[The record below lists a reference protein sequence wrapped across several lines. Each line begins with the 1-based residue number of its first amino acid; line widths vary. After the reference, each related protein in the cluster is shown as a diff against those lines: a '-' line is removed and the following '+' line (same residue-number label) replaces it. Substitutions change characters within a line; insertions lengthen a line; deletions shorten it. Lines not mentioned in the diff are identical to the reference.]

1 MRINQFL
8 ARAGLGSRRKVEEII
23 LAGRVK
29 CNGKTVTDLGRQ
41 IDPLLDKLEFE
52 GNRLKLG
59 GDGRLVAL
67 FKPAGFLTS
76 KEDKHHEKTIFD
88 LLEGEA
94 KNFNYAGRLD
104 LGSRGLLLL
113 SDDGNLIQKLT
124 HPRYKMEKEYE
135 VTIQKR
141 APWKRLAEEFKLGVR
156 EGGETLRVKLIEPIF
171 EEGMESEET
180 SRFRIV
186 LEEGKKRQIRRM
198 FHSKN
203 FSVIDLIRVRIGT
216 LKLSDLKIKEGEFT
230 YLDPDLV
237 YSLRKPVSFT
247 KSKGKAQAQDQ
258 IQDEDYED

>member
-23 LAGRVK
+23 LSGRVK

-41 IDPLLDKLEFE
+41 IDPAVDKVEFE
-52 GNRLKLG
+52 GKGLKLG
-59 GDGRLVAL
+59 GEGRLVAL
-67 FKPAGFLTS
+67 FKPAGYLTS

-88 LLEGEA
+88 LLQGEA
-94 KNFNYAGRLD
+94 KDFNYAGRLD
-104 LGSRGLLLL
+104 LSSRGLLLL

-141 APWKRLAEEFKLGVR
+141 TPWKRLTEEFRLGVR
-156 EGGETLRVKLIEPIF
+156 EGGETLRVKMIEPISVDGKDSEL
-171 EEGMESEET
+171 EEAD
-180 SRFRIV
+180 RFRII

-203 FSVIDLIRVRIGT
+203 LSVIDLIRVRIGN

-237 YSLRKPVSFT
+237 YSMRKP
-247 KSKGKAQAQDQ
+247 KSAK
-258 IQDEDYED
+258 